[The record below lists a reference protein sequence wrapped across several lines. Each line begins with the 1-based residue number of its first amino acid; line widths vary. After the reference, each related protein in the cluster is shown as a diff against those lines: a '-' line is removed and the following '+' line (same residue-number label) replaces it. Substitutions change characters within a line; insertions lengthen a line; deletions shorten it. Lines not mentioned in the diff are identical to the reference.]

1 MRSHKLTLNQVRPR
15 RELRELR
22 EQRELTPPGPTLGQ
36 GRGNRDIALRSEL
49 PPLSSRPTL
58 DESETITIPPPP
70 PALNIETY
78 WYKPTV
84 YYPQPDLFLEGNS
97 SRCDTQCLE
106 CRELEQSAEQYTMA
120 DRESVTEG
128 CPDCEVAG
136 RNIRRLSILV
146 LIFVT
151 TTLGLALVIVFL
163 LENQEVFARQR
174 FKYLTRQTN
183 VGQSH

>member
-22 EQRELTPPGPTLGQ
+22 ELTTPGPTLGQ
-36 GRGNRDIALRSEL
+36 GRGNRDRDIALRGEL

-58 DESETITIPPPP
+58 DEPETITIPPPP

-163 LENQEVFARQR
+163 LENQEVVASQL
-174 FKYLTRQTN
+174 FKCWTRQIN

>member
-15 RELRELR
+15 RELREL
-22 EQRELTPPGPTLGQ
+22 TTPGPTLGQ
-36 GRGNRDIALRSEL
+36 GRGNRDLAIRGEL

-58 DESETITIPPPP
+58 DEPEDIIFPPPP

-84 YYPQPDLFLEGNS
+84 YYSQPDLFLEETS
-97 SRCDTQCLE
+97 SRSDTQCLE
-106 CRELEQSAEQYTMA
+106 CRECEQSAKHYTMA

-128 CPDCEVAG
+128 CPDCEVAS

-146 LIFVT
+146 LILVA
-151 TTLGLALVIVFL
+151 TTLGLALIIVFL
-163 LENQEVFARQR
+163 LENQEVVASQL
-174 FKYLTRQTN
+174 FKCWTRQTN